1 MISACIKALKFE
13 YLPAKLALV
22 KSKRRLYWLMGYGEV
37 WQLVSIIFGKDGF
50 YIDLVL
56 VFYCFYRDPIS
67 LS

>member
-22 KSKRRLYWLMGYGEV
+22 KSKRILYCLMGYSEV
-37 WQLVSIIFGKDGF
+37 WQLVSITFGKDGF

-56 VFYCFYRDPIS
+56 GFLLF
-67 LS
+67 L